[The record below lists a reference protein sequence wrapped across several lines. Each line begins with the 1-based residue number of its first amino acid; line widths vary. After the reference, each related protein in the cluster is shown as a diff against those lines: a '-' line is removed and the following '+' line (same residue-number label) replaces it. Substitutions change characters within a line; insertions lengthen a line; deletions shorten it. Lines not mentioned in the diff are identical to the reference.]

1 MCKTTESPHNEC
13 ARPAHSM
20 LPGRA
25 APTRP
30 SCRIATRNVAILAG
44 VVTLVPALS
53 GGQTL
58 VAGIRSVW
66 AVSDGDRIAH
76 DDLNSHYRQ
85 SNSVWDGHIVKL
97 VAARNE
103 MSNLVIP

>member
-30 SCRIATRNVAILAG
+30 SCRIAARNVAILAG

-103 MSNLVIP
+103 MSNLLIP